1 MPKAPEQPRRLRLAD
16 VIAEQR
22 ATITALLARGGGEHS
37 SVVLTRNSKGDV
49 QIEVTVRTDEYV
61 VPTADA
67 AYAKAAELF
76 DAADAAYP
84 YSSTTTANGT
94 ARTERG
100 VVTP

>member
-1 MPKAPEQPRRLRLAD
+1 MPEAAEQPRRLRLAD

-49 QIEVTVRTDEYV
+49 QIEVTVRTDDYV

-67 AYAKAAELF
+67 AYLKARELF
-76 DAADAAYP
+76 DAALSAYP
-84 YSSTTTANGT
+84 PATMQAGYGADKQ
-94 ARTERG
+94 G
-100 VVTP
+100 VRP